1 MLPQTETTLEEESA
15 LYSSNLLTGDKLSL
29 GDFVD
34 VNRLSPAKE
43 KVDGLAGTEFN
54 EDEVA
59 LKRILEDRLELCVI
73 WLSHSLT
80 SFDVGPPLFNSFS
93 LVCNTGV
100 DRFRTHSRRHRP
112 TSTC

>member
-1 MLPQTETTLEEESA
+1 MHSFSLSTD
-15 LYSSNLLTGDKLSL
+15 DKLSL
-29 GDFVD
+29 GDVVD

-59 LKRILEDRLELCVI
+59 LEKILEDRLELCVM
-73 WLSHSLT
+73 WLTHPLT
-80 SFDVGPPLFNSFS
+80 SFEVGSLLFNSFS
-93 LVCNTGV
+93 LVCKTGL
-100 DRFRTHSRRHRP
+100 DWFGRHSRRHRP

>member
-1 MLPQTETTLEEESA
+1 MSTD
-15 LYSSNLLTGDKLSL
+15 DKLSL

-34 VNRLSPAKE
+34 ANRLSPAKE

-59 LKRILEDRLELCVI
+59 LEKILEDRLELCVM
-73 WLSHSLT
+73 WLTHSLT
-80 SFDVGPPLFNSFS
+80 SFEWGSPLFNSFS
-93 LVCNTGV
+93 LVCNTGLGG
-100 DRFRTHSRRHRP
+100 FRRHSRRHRP

>member
-1 MLPQTETTLEEESA
+1 MHSFSLSTD
-15 LYSSNLLTGDKLSL
+15 DKLSL
-29 GDFVD
+29 GDVVD

-59 LKRILEDRLELCVI
+59 LEKILEDRLECVM
-73 WLSHSLT
+73 WLTHPLT
-80 SFDVGPPLFNSFS
+80 SFEVGSPLFNSFS
-93 LVCNTGV
+93 LVCNTGL
-100 DRFRTHSRRHRP
+100 DRIRRHSRRHRP